1 MKYLTYQLQTV
12 VKELGANGVETERYI
27 YSTVIVPDN
36 ENGRALAEREAYNGE
51 YTIIDNGMPEE
62 TARPTDAER
71 IAALEEQLAAAKILL
86 GVE

>member
-36 ENGRALAEREAYNGE
+36 ENGRELAEREAYNGE
-51 YTIIDNGMPEE
+51 YTTVDDGVMEE
-62 TARPTDAER
+62 PVKPTDTER